1 MSTSTTDAGARA
13 PRIPC
18 PWHGWRRTARLGVA
32 VLACTFASAGQA
44 QDDDY
49 PNLDRAVEDLA
60 ERLVGRGN
68 LEGKQVLV
76 RPGDFFEM
84 ESERSLPLSKH
95 LAWTFSTDLRRYGAK
110 PVSGSADESRA
121 ITLQGRWRIESG
133 SGMLLLSVEVKQL
146 AGPGLNERRVLATRQ
161 ARVPVASIDETHLEP
176 DLESHGRHV
185 VRQLERR
192 IEMHLSG
199 NRRFRLHIRPFSADG
214 VPNPQKFNRYL
225 LGKWRPAF
233 ADSPVFVTGVGTA
246 QFDGELHGD
255 VYVTGRRIE
264 AHLFI
269 RDDQGREVAAATVD
283 MDKELFPSS
292 VVGSG
297 DEDDDD
303 VPDITGGQTVP
314 GSTSVDGSPGGGK
327 VSGGGAQPAPDA
339 LHRAADAGDIE
350 GLQEALEAGVDV
362 DARDGQGWT
371 ALMHAVA
378 RGYPLVVEPL
388 LEADADPDVR
398 APDGATALFMAAVDG
413 HTEIIVGL
421 MAAEADVSIRGP
433 MGRTAVDVARVRY
446 GDAETARRSGEPL
459 AVLALLEGMSLD
471 DAAYARAEAKG
482 TASAYAEYRR
492 RYPEG
497 RHAEEAERR
506 KLERTAGRQF
516 RDCPECPELVVVSE
530 GWYMMGSLSGEAGRG
545 GDEGP
550 VHRVTIDRP
559 FAVGVREV
567 TFGEWDACVS
577 DKGCGGYRP
586 DDAGWGRGPRP
597 VVNVSWREAKA
608 YVEWLSGETGEEYR
622 LLSESEWEYVARA
635 GTETR
640 YWWGDEIGRNRA
652 NCRGCGSRWDGRQTA
667 PVGSFSANAFGLYDV
682 HGNVREWVED
692 CWNASYA
699 GAPSDGKAW
708 VSGDCDW
715 RVLRGGSWIDAPRN
729 LRSASRNRL
738 TTGNRNLGNGFRV
751 ARTFTP

>member
-1 MSTSTTDAGARA
+1 MNNPTTGSGACA
-13 PRIPC
+13 PRIRRSRS
-18 PWHGWRRTARLGVA
+18 GWRWKARLALA
-32 VLACTFASAGQA
+32 VLACTFAGAGQA
-44 QDDDY
+44 QTVY
-49 PNLDRAVEDLA
+49 RGGLDEAVNKLTRTLVSDADL
-60 ERLVGRGN
+60 RDKR
-68 LEGKQVLV
+68 VLV
-76 RPGDFFEM
+76 KSEDFFELGTELRLKLSQVLSRM
-84 ESERSLPLSKH
+84 SISELTGH
-95 LAWTFSTDLRRYGAK
+95 GV
-110 PVSGSADESRA
+110 PVSMAGSDEDAVMVLHGRWKREPDEHLYLELFVAAPVVVGDPTALKSVKGLVPIDESIRKA
-121 ITLQGRWRIESG
+121 IESTLEDWG
-133 SGMLLLSVEVKQL
+133 RLLMLDL
-146 AGPGLNERRVLATRQ
+146 ERRVRDQRERKVLFQPVTLRSDMVQGGGLEEYLGDWIKEAFAIRRSHLFRLIAPPPGRSVETDGTLHAEATVHLRYVEVSLSVLDNQ
-161 ARVPVASIDETHLEP
+161 TFEQVTFARV
-176 DLESHGRHV
+176 
-185 VRQLERR
+185 
-192 IEMHLSG
+192 
-199 NRRFRLHIRPFSADG
+199 RL
-214 VPNPQKFNRYL
+214 
-225 LGKWRPAF
+225 
-233 ADSPVFVTGVGTA
+233 
-246 QFDGELHGD
+246 
-255 VYVTGRRIE
+255 
-264 AHLFI
+264 
-269 RDDQGREVAAATVD
+269 DQ
-283 MDKELFPSS
+283 ELFPSR
-292 VVGSG
+292 VVDPD
-297 DEDDDD
+297 DEEVSPVTD
-303 VPDITGGQTVP
+303 P
-314 GSTSVDGSPGGGK
+314 PGGGR
-327 VSGGGAQPAPDA
+327 VSGGGARPAPDA

-350 GLQEALEAGVDV
+350 GLQEALEAGADV
-362 DARDGQGWT
+362 NARDGQGWT

-506 KLERTAGRQF
+506 KRERTAGRRF

-530 GWYMMGSLSGEAGRG
+530 GWYMMGSPSGEAGRG

-550 VHRVTIDRP
+550 VHRVTFERP
-559 FAVGVREV
+559 FAVGVKEV
-567 TFGEWDACVS
+567 TFGEWDACVLGG
-577 DKGCGGYRP
+577 GCGGYRP
-586 DDAGWGRGPRP
+586 GDRGWGRGPRP
-597 VVNVSWREAKA
+597 VIHVNWDDAQA
-608 YVEWLSGETGEEYR
+608 YVGWLSEKTGEEYR

-635 GTETR
+635 GMRTA

-652 NCRGCGSRWDGRQTA
+652 NCNGCGSRWDNRQTA

-708 VSGDCDW
+708 VSGDCGR
-715 RVLRGGSWIDAPRN
+715 RVLRGGSWVNAPRF
-729 LRSASRNRL
+729 LRSANRGWNSSGHRNF
-738 TTGNRNLGNGFRV
+738 NGNGFRI